1 MSRATPTRLW
11 TMRAAYLSIVV
22 WVIFFN
28 LLPLETTPRVWTG
41 PDILLGVTF
50 AWALRRPEYV
60 PMVSVA
66 LVFLLT
72 DLLFQRPPGLLA
84 ALALIATE
92 MLKSRAR
99 GLRDLP
105 FMVEWLSVGVAMLAV
120 AVSYR
125 VILTLVLVPQ
135 APLVLSVIQLAMSIL
150 AYPLIVLVTRLVFKV
165 RRAGPGDID
174 AFGQRT

>member
-1 MSRATPTRLW
+1 MSRTTATRLW

-41 PDILLGVTF
+41 PDILTGVTF
-50 AWALRRPEYV
+50 AWVLRRPEYV
-60 PMVSVA
+60 PMLSIA

-84 ALALIATE
+84 ALVLVASE

-105 FMVEWLSVGVAMLAV
+105 FMVEWLSVSVAMLAV
-120 AVSYR
+120 AMAYR
-125 VILTLVLVPQ
+125 LMLTLTLVPQ
-135 APLVLSVIQLAMSIL
+135 APLALSVIQLAMSVL
-150 AYPLIVLVTRLVFKV
+150 AYPLIVLVTRLVFNV

-174 AFGQRT
+174 GFGQRT